1 MKLLFLAFSMVFLVN
16 EVQGVLDFV
25 YGVHRG
31 IRATDGMA
39 PSMMSSHRPRG
50 GSSTMFPECKK
61 LMDAVHQKMR
71 ESGSGSKCKNAENE
85 EECRFKALME
95 ARHQIAEQPSDEC
108 FDQVMQ
114 FLEGENEQETTKQ
127 ETASEAS
134 VRADVSMKKQS
145 THP

>member
-1 MKLLFLAFSMVFLVN
+1 MKLLFLAFIVVFLVN

-39 PSMMSSHRPRG
+39 PSMMSSHRLRR

-61 LMDAVHQKMR
+61 LMDA
-71 ESGSGSKCKNAENE
+71 
-85 EECRFKALME
+85 ECRFKALME
-95 ARHQIAEQPSDEC
+95 ARLQIAEQPSDEC
-108 FDQVMQ
+108 VQQVLQ

-127 ETASEAS
+127 EQQETANDAS
-134 VRADVSMKKQS
+134 VAADVSMKM
-145 THP
+145 